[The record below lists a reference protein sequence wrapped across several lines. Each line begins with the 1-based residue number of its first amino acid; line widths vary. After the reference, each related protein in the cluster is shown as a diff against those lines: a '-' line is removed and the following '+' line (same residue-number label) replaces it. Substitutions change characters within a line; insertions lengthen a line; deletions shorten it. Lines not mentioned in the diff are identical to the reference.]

1 MDDGYWSFSLVLFLL
16 FILLEAAF
24 YGFSAAIQNLNQGN
38 LEREMEQ
45 GNEKAKRLF
54 QMASQRQS
62 WSIPHRSS
70 AT

>member
-45 GNEKAKRLF
+45 GTK
-54 QMASQRQS
+54 S
-62 WSIPHRSS
+62 
-70 AT
+70 